1 MRASLLAFAFVTL
14 VASRASAFEN
24 VARGAFIDGGF
35 ATSAAGDA
43 LTGEIGGESLGIRT
57 SCDGRFVMQW
67 DALLALKAGVL
78 GNANPY
84 LFLVGPR
91 ANAWVEGGWLIRHRS
106 TFSGYLGARASGAA
120 QLLGNPDVSRFD
132 EINAADGTGGASAR
146 GALRISAGGARIS
159 GASSLIVALFGQE
172 ELQAPTT
179 NIPSYAFTELGVS
192 LRWDVERSIMLT
204 LEGLF
209 GVTPTSTDALRGFTD
224 QTTRIGASGSFR
236 KIFKNGMWLGLSLS
250 FERDSDHIQYLG
262 GSAFDTANAPVFA
275 STLFYGLPLWSSK

>member
-1 MRASLLAFAFVTL
+1 MRASLLAFGFVTL

-43 LTGEIGGESLGIRT
+43 ITGEVGGESLGIRT

-67 DALLALKAGVL
+67 DALLALKAGIL
-78 GNANPY
+78 GNTHPY

-91 ANAWVEGGWLIRHRS
+91 ALAWVEGGWLIRHRS
-106 TFSGYLGARASGAA
+106 TFSGYLGARVSGAA

-146 GALRISAGGARIS
+146 GALRLSAGGASIR
-159 GASSLIVALFGQE
+159 GTTALIVTLFGQE

-179 NIPSYAFTELGVS
+179 NYPSYAFTELGVS
-192 LRWDVERSIMLT
+192 LRYDVEKSMMLS

-209 GVTPTSTDALRGFTD
+209 GVTPSSTDVLRGFTD
-224 QTTRIGASGSFR
+224 QTSRIGASGSFR
-236 KIFKNGMWLGLSLS
+236 KIFINGMWLGLSLS
-250 FERDSDHIQYLG
+250 IERDTDHIQLSG
-262 GSAFDTANAPVFA
+262 GSGFDTGNAPVFA
-275 STLFYGLPLWSSK
+275 STIFFGLPLWRSK